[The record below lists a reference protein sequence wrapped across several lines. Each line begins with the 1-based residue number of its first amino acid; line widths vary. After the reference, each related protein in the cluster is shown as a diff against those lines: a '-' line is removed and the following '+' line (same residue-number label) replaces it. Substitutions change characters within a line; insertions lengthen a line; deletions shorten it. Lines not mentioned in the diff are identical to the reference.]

1 MQIERGTLDQAK
13 LWKQGGKDMREKIME
28 TWKKENLICKIAYI
42 LTCVLFFWIP
52 FEGLVLESLNLHL
65 LGYEGVRILYIFT
78 IICAIAA
85 RKWKLVLLVVVGT
98 FLVWVATLGLSEVL
112 WYYLKTWFGIDISY
126 R

>member
-1 MQIERGTLDQAK
+1 
-13 LWKQGGKDMREKIME
+13 MREKIME

-65 LGYEGVRILYIFT
+65 LGYEGVRILVYLHDHLRNSCQEVEISFAGCSRYISCLGRNT
-78 IICAIAA
+78 GAI
-85 RKWKLVLLVVVGT
+85 RGVVV
-98 FLVWVATLGLSEVL
+98 LSENMVRDRHFL
-112 WYYLKTWFGIDISY
+112 SVSGHHNYKKNN